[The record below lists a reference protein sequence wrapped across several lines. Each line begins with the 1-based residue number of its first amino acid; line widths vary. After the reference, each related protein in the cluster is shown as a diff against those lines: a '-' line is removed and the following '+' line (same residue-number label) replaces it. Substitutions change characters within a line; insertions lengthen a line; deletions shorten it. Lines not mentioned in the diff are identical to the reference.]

1 MSSHQDRP
9 RIVGGS
15 DVNRAPAHAAL
26 VPSLVHL
33 AAFNAVNLV
42 AELVGYDSREQP
54 WWLRL
59 LASLVALLIAIPV
72 GEGIARGAVRLFGR
86 GNRV

>member
-1 MSSHQDRP
+1 
-9 RIVGGS
+9 
-15 DVNRAPAHAAL
+15 
-26 VPSLVHL
+26 
-33 AAFNAVNLV
+33 VNLV

-86 GNRV
+86 GSRV